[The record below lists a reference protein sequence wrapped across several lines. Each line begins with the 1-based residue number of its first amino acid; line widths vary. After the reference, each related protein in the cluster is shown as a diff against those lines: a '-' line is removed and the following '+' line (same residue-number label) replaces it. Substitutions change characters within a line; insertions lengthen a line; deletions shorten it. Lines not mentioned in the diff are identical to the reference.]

1 MNSATPRRHI
11 IVVGHGMVG
20 HRFVESLVERGV
32 TEVCDV
38 TVIGEETRAAY
49 DRVHL
54 TSVFNGSDPAS
65 LDLVTPGFFDGDG
78 LALVTGEEVVAIDRA
93 ERKVTTDAGSVLA
106 YDRLVLAT
114 GSTPFVPPVD
124 GWDAPGCFVYRTL
137 DDVEAIRA
145 WASAEGRR
153 VGAVVGGGLLG
164 LEAAD
169 ALRRLGLETHVVEFA
184 PRLMSVQI
192 DDGGG
197 RMLKQSVEALG
208 LHVHVSAQ
216 VTQVTTIDGVAAGLQ
231 LADGSEIAADIVVF
245 AAGVRPRDALARTA
259 GLELGARGGIVVDD
273 ALGTS
278 DPSIDAIGECAL
290 HEGRLYGL
298 VAPGYLMADALADRI
313 AERGTAGFRGA
324 ELSTQLKLLGVD
336 VASFGDSHGVS
347 EGACEV
353 VYADA
358 VGAVYRKIVMSADG
372 DRVLGGVLVGDA
384 SGYGTLVQLAR
395 GAMETPEHAERLVVP
410 AGAGAPALSTG
421 GLADATLI
429 CTCNT
434 VDAGTIRSAIAELDD
449 VDIASIKGCTKAGTT
464 CGSCVPIIQE
474 LVDAAGGSAVRRVL
488 CEHFDFTRQE
498 LFDIVRVRGVR
509 SFAALVRDHGSGR
522 GCEICKPAVAS
533 MLASTGSEYV
543 LDGEHGSL
551 QDTND
556 YALANLQRDGTYSV
570 IPRIPGGEVR
580 PQQLIAL
587 GEIALEF
594 DLYTK
599 ITGGQ
604 RVDLLGARIDEL
616 PAIWA
621 RLIEAGFES
630 GHAYGKALRTVKSC
644 VGETWCRYGV
654 QDAVGLAIEL
664 ELRYRGLRS
673 PHKIK
678 SAVSGCAREC
688 AEAQSKDF
696 GVIATEQG
704 WNLYVG
710 GNGGMRPRHAELLAT
725 DLDTETLVRYVDRF
739 LMFYVRTADRL
750 ERTATWIN
758 KLDGGIEYLRSVVI
772 DDSLGLADELEA
784 DMARH
789 VDGYECEW
797 KATLAK
803 PERLARF
810 QHFVNT
816 PTPDPTRTAVTIRGQ
831 RVPSPAGSSR

>member
-1 MNSATPRRHI
+1 MTRKHLV
-11 IVVGHGMVG
+11 VVGHGMVAQ
-20 HRFVESLVERGV
+20 RFIESFVARGG
-32 TEVCDV
+32 TDTYDV
-38 TVIGEETRAAY
+38 TVVGEEQQPAY

-54 TSVFNGSDPAS
+54 TSVFHGSEPES
-65 LDLVTPGFFDGDG
+65 LDLVAPGFFNGED
-78 LALVTGEEVVAIDRA
+78 LTLLTGQEVVAIDPGTRS
-93 ERKVTTDAGSVLA
+93 VTTDGGTTLG

-114 GSTPFVPPVD
+114 GSFPFVPPVE
-124 GWDAPGCFVYRTL
+124 GSGAPGCFVYRTL
-137 DDVEAIRA
+137 DDVDAIRE
-145 WASAEGRR
+145 WASASHRT

-197 RMLKQSVEALG
+197 QMLRGSVEGLG

-216 VTQVTTIDGVAAGLQ
+216 VTEVMTVDGVASGLR
-231 LADGSEIAADIVVF
+231 LADGTEIAADMVVF
-245 AAGVRPRDALARTA
+245 AAGVRPRDGLARA
-259 GLELGARGGIVVDD
+259 AELEVGAPAGIVVDD
-273 ALGTS
+273 TLATS
-278 DPSIDAIGECAL
+278 DPHIDAIGECAL

-298 VAPGYLMADALADRI
+298 VAPGYVMADALADRI
-313 AERGTAGFRGA
+313 TGTASAGFHGA

-347 EGACEV
+347 EGAQAV
-353 VYADA
+353 VFADP
-358 VGAVYRKIVMSADG
+358 VSRVYRKLVLDATG
-372 DRVLGGVLVGDA
+372 DRLLGGVLVGDA
-384 SGYGTLVQLAR
+384 SGYATLAQLAR
-395 GAMETPEHAERLVVP
+395 GALDAPEHLERLVFP
-410 AGAGAPALSTG
+410 AGAGVPALSMSG
-421 GLADATLI
+421 MADAALV
-429 CTCNT
+429 CSCNR
-434 VDAGTIRSAIAELDD
+434 VDAGAIRGAIAAAPDAN
-449 VDIASIKGCTKAGTT
+449 IGAIKQCTKAGTG
-464 CGSCVPIIQE
+464 CGSCVPILQE
-474 LVDAAGGSAVRRVL
+474 MLDAAASADGTPVRRVL

-498 LFDIVRVRGVR
+498 LFDIVRVRNVR
-509 SFAALVRDHGSGR
+509 SFATLVRDHGRGR

-543 LDGEHGSL
+543 LDGELGSL

-580 PQQLIAL
+580 PEQLIAL

-644 VGETWCRYGV
+644 VGEVWCRYGV

-696 GVIATEQG
+696 GIIATEQG

-710 GNGGMRPRHAELLAT
+710 GNGGMRPQHAELLAT
-725 DLDTETLVRYVDRF
+725 DLDPETLVRYIDRF
-739 LMFYVRTADRL
+739 LMFYIRTADRL
-750 ERTATWIN
+750 ERTATWMR
-758 KLDGGIEYLRSVVI
+758 KLEGGVEYLRSVVV
-772 DDSLGLADELEA
+772 DDALGIAGELEA

-789 VDGYECEW
+789 VDSYECEW

-816 PTPDPTRTAVTIRGQ
+816 PAPDPTRTAVTIRGQ
-831 RVPSPAGSSR
+831 RVPSPAGSAR